1 METGG
6 TIRGKGMIGS
16 MTQKN
21 RIRSGKRWTAVLL
34 ACVMALSVP
43 SAISAGLTDATVQSY
58 DDQIAA
64 VEEKLKYAEGVLSD
78 IQKYQAA
85 AYEEI
90 AQYDA
95 VIELNNQLRQLAEE
109 QLNGTQ
115 WQIRDKQQSIERT
128 KAKMEHQ
135 QNVLLERMRESYME
149 AKVDY
154 IEVLLTAESLFDFL
168 KKLDYVDAMFRYDQQ
183 IITSLAEYQA
193 QLEADEAFLVTAEQT
208 QVEQLAKIDGIIEY
222 NQTLCDQKLAYIED
236 LEKNEVWWTQEY
248 SYASQEEQKLSNEL
262 EAYLKELEAEK
273 IRQEQERILAEQ
285 QAAADAA
292 AREAALLAAQ
302 QSAAQQKE
310 AALATSCWPLE
321 AGVTVRVSSGFGNR
335 TLWRGTI
342 DFHRGIDLACPSGT
356 KVYAYSGGTVEKSA
370 FHYSYGNYV
379 LIDHGGGL
387 ATLYAHMANRLV
399 SAGDYVEAGQQI
411 GNVGL
416 TGSTSGYHLHFEVRI
431 NGELTDPKPYLAF
444 P

>member
-1 METGG
+1 
-6 TIRGKGMIGS
+6 
-16 MTQKN
+16 MTRRN
-21 RIRSGKRWTAVLL
+21 RIRIGKRWTAVLL
-34 ACVMALSVP
+34 AGIMALSIP
-43 SAISAGLTDATVQSY
+43 GTISAGLTDATVQSY

-64 VEEKLKYAEGVLSD
+64 VEEKLKYAQGVLED
-78 IQKYQAA
+78 IQKYQSA

-128 KAKMEHQ
+128 KEKMAQQ
-135 QNVLLERMRESYME
+135 QNILLERMRESYME
-149 AKVDY
+149 AEVDY
-154 IEVLLTAESLFDFL
+154 IEVLLTSQSLFDFL

-183 IITSLAEYQA
+183 IITSLAKYQEE
-193 QLEADEAFLVTAEQT
+193 LEADEAFLETAEQS
-208 QVEQLAKIDGIIEY
+208 QIEQLQKIDGIIAY
-222 NQTLCDQKLAYIED
+222 NQTLCDEKLAYVEY
-236 LEKNEVWWTQEY
+236 LQANEVWWTEEY
-248 SYASQEEQKLSNEL
+248 SYNSQREKELSDEL
-262 EAYLKELEAEK
+262 EVYLQELEAER

-292 AREAALLAAQ
+292 ARQAALLQAQ
-302 QSAAQQKE
+302 LSAAQQQE

-321 AGVTVRVSSGFGNR
+321 AGVKVRISSTFG
-335 TLWRGTI
+335 WRNIWGVN
-342 DFHRGIDLACPSGT
+342 DLHRGIDLACPSGT
-356 KVYAYSGGTVEKSA
+356 KVYAYSSGKVEKSA
-370 FHYSYGNYV
+370 YHYSYGNYV

-411 GNVGL
+411 GAVGL
-416 TGSTSGYHLHFEVRI
+416 TGSTSGYHLHFEVRL
-431 NGELTDPKPYLAF
+431 NGSLTDPKPYLVF

>member
-1 METGG
+1 MA
-6 TIRGKGMIGS
+6 R
-16 MTQKN
+16 N
-21 RIRSGKRWTAVLL
+21 GKRRIGKQWIAAIL
-34 ACVMALSVP
+34 ASVMALSVP
-43 SAISAGLTDATVQSY
+43 GTISAGLTDATVQSY

-78 IQKYQAA
+78 IQKYQSA

-128 KAKMEHQ
+128 KEKMEHQ

-154 IEVLLTAESLFDFL
+154 IEVLLTSQSLFDFL

-183 IITSLAEYQA
+183 IIGSLAEYQA
-193 QLEADEAFLVTAEQT
+193 QLEADEAFLKTAEQA
-208 QVEQLAKIDGIIEY
+208 QIEQLAKLDGIIEY
-222 NQTLCDQKLAYIED
+222 NQTLCDEKLAYVQYLQD
-236 LEKNEVWWTQEY
+236 NEVWWTQEY
-248 SYASQEEQKLSNEL
+248 SYNQQEEQKLSDEL
-262 EAYLKELEAEK
+262 EVYLQELEAEK

-285 QAAADAA
+285 KAAADEA
-292 AREAALLAAQ
+292 ARQAALLAAQ

-310 AALATSCWPLE
+310 AALASSCWPLE
-321 AGVTVRVSSGFGNR
+321 AGVTVRTSSQFGWRRIWGVS
-335 TLWRGTI
+335 
-342 DFHRGIDLACPSGT
+342 DFHRGLDLACPSGT
-356 KVYAYSGGTVEKSA
+356 KVYAYAAGKVEKSTY
-370 FHYSYGNYV
+370 HYSYGNYV

-387 ATLYAHMANRLV
+387 ATLYAHMAFRLV
-399 SAGDYVEAGQQI
+399 SEGDYVEAGQQI
-411 GNVGL
+411 GAVGL
-416 TGSTSGYHLHFEVRI
+416 TGSTSGYHLHFEVRE
-431 NGELTDPKPYLAF
+431 NGSLTDPAPYLVF

>member
-1 METGG
+1 M
-6 TIRGKGMIGS
+6 MGS
-16 MTQKN
+16 MTRKN
-21 RIRSGKRWTAVLL
+21 RIRIGKRWTAVLL

-43 SAISAGLTDATVQSY
+43 STISAGLTDATVQSY

-64 VEEKLKYAEGVLSD
+64 VEEKLKYAQGVLED

-95 VIELNNQLRQLAEE
+95 VIELNNELRQLAEE

-115 WQIRDKQQSIERT
+115 WQIREKQQSIERT
-128 KAKMEHQ
+128 KEKMEHQ
-135 QNVLLERMRESYME
+135 QNVLLERMRDSYME

-154 IEVLLTAESLFDFL
+154 IEVLLTAQSLFDFL

-183 IITSLAEYQA
+183 IISSLSEYQA
-193 QLEADEAFLVTAEQT
+193 QLEADEAFLETAEQA
-208 QVEQLAKIDGIIEY
+208 QVEQLKKIDGIIEY
-222 NQTLCDQKLAYIED
+222 NQTLCDEKLAYVQY
-236 LEKNEVWWTQEY
+236 LENNEVWWTQEY
-248 SYASQEEQKLSNEL
+248 SYNQKEEEKLSAEL
-262 EAYLKELEAEK
+262 EAYLKELAEEEL
-273 IRQEQERILAEQ
+273 RREQERILAEQ
-285 QAAADAA
+285 QAAADEA
-292 AREAALLAAQ
+292 ARQAALLQAQ
-302 QSAAQQKE
+302 LSAAQQQQT
-310 AALATSCWPLE
+310 ALATSCWPLE
-321 AGVTVRVSSGFGNR
+321 AGVTVRISSTFGWRVLWGVSN
-335 TLWRGTI
+335 L
-342 DFHRGIDLACPSGT
+342 HRGIDLACAAGT

-370 FHYSYGNYV
+370 YHYSYGNYV
-379 LIDHGGGL
+379 VINHGGGL

-416 TGSTSGYHLHFEVRI
+416 TGSTSGYHLHFEVHI
-431 NGELTDPKPYLAF
+431 NGELTDPKPYLVF